1 MKRKVL
7 AVSILAMAA
16 MGGYV
21 GSYLAIRV
29 AKPEFLTTND
39 GPGDS
44 FTRFYYPLCY
54 ISADKPAWHS
64 RARDGWLEIQIDWIN
79 VGNGYLYFLWDG
91 HEDRAGLAADLHDFK
106 EDDLVL
112 AHFRYELETWDDFSS
127 RIVPCIDMVKAAQ
140 QAAAADEWRAREGP
154 RR

>member
-16 MGGYV
+16 IGGYV

-29 AKPEFLTTND
+29 AKPEFLNTND
-39 GPGDS
+39 GPGGS

-64 RARDGWLEIQIDWIN
+64 RARDGWLEIQMDWIN
-79 VGNGYLYFLWDG
+79 VGNGYLYFLWDS
-91 HEDRAGLAADLHDFK
+91 HEGRAAWVADLHDLK
-106 EDDLVL
+106 EGDLVL
-112 AHFRYELETWDDFSS
+112 AHFRYELVTWDDFGS
-127 RIVPCIDMVKAAQ
+127 RLVPCIDMVKAA
-140 QAAAADEWRAREGP
+140 
-154 RR
+154 